1 MEADDLLM
9 VINLVEFI
17 ISGKRLLDE
26 IALRLARNL
35 YASYK
40 PTHLLYLHEVLLL
53 QGLLGISVVDGSE
66 RVRLLRK
73 NIKASRPSR

>member
-40 PTHLLYLHEVLLL
+40 PTHVYCIFMKFYFYKVY
-53 QGLLGISVVDGSE
+53 
-66 RVRLLRK
+66 
-73 NIKASRPSR
+73 